1 MWPFVGNPRR
11 MTGVSR
17 PMSLLK
23 RLALGLVPAIALIA
37 MLATPA
43 PSLASCAVMPD
54 VKLAATAAEIAFVGT
69 VTATANRDTWAT
81 VSVEEV
87 WRGPDQPAQVVIKGG
102 PEGNAATSVDRT
114 FQVGVKYLFFPY
126 TDGAAGLAD
135 NSCTSTTAWAAE
147 LAALRPADARVLA
160 GGTPTATGFDFN
172 GVLGPIVVAVVVAG
186 ALLVVGLLAR
196 SRQPG

>member
-1 MWPFVGNPRR
+1 
-11 MTGVSR
+11 
-17 PMSLLK
+17 MSLQK
-23 RLALGLVPAIALIA
+23 RLSLGLVPAVALMA

-43 PSLASCAVMPD
+43 TSLASCAGLPD
-54 VKLAATAAEIAFVGT
+54 VKQAAASAEIAFVGT

-114 FQVGVKYLFFPY
+114 FQVGMKYLFFPY
-126 TDGAAGLAD
+126 SDGAAGLAD
-135 NSCTSTTAWAAE
+135 NSCTSTTAWSAD

-160 GGTPTATGFDFN
+160 GGTPTAAGVDFS

-186 ALLVVGLLAR
+186 VLLGVGLLAR